1 MERSPYCHNYDAC
14 MNVMVKV
21 LFWPVKPWN
30 QIWATNVKSHISSKI
45 QFIQRHYLFIPCLI
59 LAEISQ
65 QKLVRM

>member
-1 MERSPYCHNYDAC
+1 MHECH
-14 MNVMVKV
+14 
-21 LFWPVKPWN
+21 
-30 QIWATNVKSHISSKI
+30 VKSPLLAGETLEPNLGNKCQVSDQLKI